1 MREAAYL
8 LLDLVEFSIRG
19 LLLLKLFREQLT
31 YKKAFQKW
39 GFLMIWGQYFLI
51 QALISE
57 TEVIDR
63 LLYGEA
69 PIMDQSIK
77 TVPYVLISAAVSFI
91 FIHLVMEGKSAIK
104 LYLIVTF
111 YALLGLCRFLCFTLS
126 QPFLNAYISYLSDRL
141 IGGEITLARF
151 HSLVEVVQ
159 FGWNAVIVVS
169 SCTLLFLFLRW
180 YCKHLHSVKGQYT
193 GAELAYLMLPPL
205 TGFIF
210 CTFLRNI
217 LYSQDGTTIRYLFED
232 FKGSGF
238 LVAFMVLLILF
249 MAAASVLAFES
260 MVKRQEEKSRLAI
273 YENQMQDLMQHIKD
287 VEGLYDSI
295 RGMSHD
301 MKNNL
306 YAMEVLLQDG
316 SKEQDARQYLKRMQD
331 DLSALE
337 LPIETGN
344 PITDVVIGRIYRICQ
359 KEGIAF
365 ECRFVFPKGE
375 GYSVF
380 DLCILLNN
388 ALDNALEACSKLS
401 EKKKEERRIKVISYE
416 KGNFFFIEIENG
428 FDGKLRPGKNGKLLS
443 TKEDV
448 ENHGL
453 GIGNMERCV
462 RKYFGRIEL
471 LPKEG
476 CFVTKMMLQSQNERR
491 QQYESNDTDVK

>member
-8 LLDLVEFSIRG
+8 LLDIAEFSVRG
-19 LLLLKLFREQLT
+19 MLLLKLFREQLC

-51 QALISE
+51 QFAISE
-57 TEVIDR
+57 TMVMDR
-63 LLYGEA
+63 LLYGDD
-69 PIMDQSIK
+69 PITDQSIK
-77 TVPYVLISAAVSFI
+77 TVPYVLISAAFTLI
-91 FIHLVMEGKSAIK
+91 FIHLVMEGKSTVK
-104 LYLIVTF
+104 LYLVVTF
-111 YALLGLCRFLCFTLS
+111 YALLELCRFLCFTFS
-126 QPFLNAYISYLSDRL
+126 QPFLNAYISYLSDKL
-141 IGGEITLARF
+141 IGGQITLTHF
-151 HSLVEVVQ
+151 HFWVGLVQ
-159 FGWNAVIVVS
+159 FGWNVIMAVS
-169 SCTLLFLFLRW
+169 SCAVLFLFLRW
-180 YCKHLHSVKGQYT
+180 YCKHLHSVKGQYA

-217 LYSQDGTTIRYLFED
+217 LYSQDGATIRYLFED

-238 LVAFMVLLILF
+238 LVVFMVLLLLF
-249 MAAASVLAFES
+249 MVAASVLAFES

-273 YENQMQDLMQHIKD
+273 YENQMQDLMQHVKD

-306 YAMEVLLQDG
+306 YAMEVLLQDE

-344 PITDVVIGRIYRICQ
+344 PITDVVIGRIYRACQ
-359 KEGIAF
+359 KEDIDF

-380 DLCILLNN
+380 DICILLNN

-401 EKKKEERRIKVISYE
+401 KEKKGDRRIKVISYE
-416 KGNFFFIEIENG
+416 KGNFFFMEIENG
-428 FDGKLRPGKNGKLLS
+428 FDGILRLGKNGNFLS
-443 TKEDV
+443 TKEDAG
-448 ENHGL
+448 NHGL
-453 GIGNMERCV
+453 GIGNMKRCV
-462 RKYFGRIEL
+462 RKYYGRVEL
-471 LPKEG
+471 LPKDG

-491 QQYESNDTDVK
+491 QKYESNDTDVE

>member
-1 MREAAYL
+1 MRETAYL
-8 LLDLVEFSIRG
+8 LLDLTEFSVRG
-19 LLLLKLFREQLT
+19 LLLLKLFKEQLS

-39 GFLMIWGQYFLI
+39 GFLMIWGQYLLI
-51 QALISE
+51 QLMISE
-57 TEVIDR
+57 TMIIDR
-63 LLYGEA
+63 LLYGDDQT
-69 PIMDQSIK
+69 MDQSIK
-77 TVPYVLISAAVSFI
+77 TVPYVLISAAFSFI
-91 FIHLVMEGKSAIK
+91 FIHLIMEGKSAVK

-126 QPFLNAYISYLSDRL
+126 QPFLNAYISYLSDGL
-141 IGGEITLARF
+141 IEGEITLARF

-159 FGWNAVIVVS
+159 FGWNAVIAIG

-193 GAELAYLMLPPL
+193 GTELAYLMLPPL
-205 TGFIF
+205 TGLIF

-217 LYSQDGTTIRYLFED
+217 LYSQDGATIRYLFED

-238 LVAFMVLLILF
+238 LVAFMTLLLLF
-249 MAAASVLAFES
+249 LVAASVLTFES

-287 VEGLYDSI
+287 VESLYDSI

-337 LPIETGN
+337 LPVETGN
-344 PITDVVIGRIYRICQ
+344 PITDVVIGRVYRTCQ
-359 KEGIAF
+359 KEDIDF
-365 ECRFVFPKGE
+365 ECRFVFPKRE

-380 DLCILLNN
+380 DICILLNN

-401 EKKKEERRIKVISYE
+401 KEKEDRKIKVTSYE

-428 FDGKLRPGKNGKLLS
+428 FGGTLRLGKSGDFLS
-443 TKEDV
+443 TKEDA

-462 RKYFGRIEL
+462 RKYYGRVEL
-471 LPKEG
+471 VPKDG
-476 CFVTKMMLQSQNERR
+476 YFVTKMMLQSQNERR